1 MIRVNDRDD
10 SPIGWEEESP
20 FDAIIVTAG
29 APDIPKILTDQLAI
43 GGRLVIPVGSEV
55 EQRLVKIVKAADGEL
70 EMVDSISCR
79 FVPLI
84 GKQGW

>member
-1 MIRVNDRDD
+1 MLRIND
-10 SPIGWEEESP
+10 SAGSAIGWEEEAP

-29 APDIPKILTDQLAI
+29 APEIPQVLTDQLAI
-43 GGRLVIPVGSEV
+43 GGRLVIPVGNEA
-55 EQRLVKIVKAADGEL
+55 EQRLVKIVKGADGEL
-70 EMVDSISCR
+70 VTAASIGCR